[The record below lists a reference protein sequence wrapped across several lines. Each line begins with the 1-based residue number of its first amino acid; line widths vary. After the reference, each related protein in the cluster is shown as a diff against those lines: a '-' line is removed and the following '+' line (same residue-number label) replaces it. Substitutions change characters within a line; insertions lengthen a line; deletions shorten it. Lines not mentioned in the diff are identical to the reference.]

1 MASLGTTVGANQLP
15 ADPAGL
21 SQGGAHVVT
30 EKGLGVLLDIFEAA
44 ILAEC
49 GALYTALFPDGGLA
63 VRTKVP
69 FDVLEW
75 DDLLQFEHPSLCI
88 SADGGGERVLDLDGR
103 RAKLSTIT
111 VRYLLRQLSPEEWV
125 RANGYLTGVENA
137 IRGVLQEGW
146 HPDYNSGRQSLYGE
160 KSRAKYASLWVRD
173 AAKPHVIAGTEIRLP
188 SLQMRIDAAEI
199 VTQNPHLTDTL
210 PAFDGVDADLNLG
223 PENDDIAP
231 LVQVSVDL

>member
-1 MASLGTTVGANQLP
+1 MATLGTTVGANQLP

-21 SQGGAHVVT
+21 VDGGAHVVT
-30 EKGLGVLLDIFEAA
+30 DKGLGVLLDILEAS

-49 GALYTALFPDGGLA
+49 GAMFAALFPGVGAA
-63 VRTKVP
+63 VRSKVP

-75 DDLLQFEHPSLCI
+75 DDLLQFDHPSLCI
-88 SADGGGERVLDLDGR
+88 SSTGGGERVLDLDGR

-111 VRYLLRQLSPEEWV
+111 VRYMLRQLSPEEWV
-125 RANGYLTGVENA
+125 RANGFLSAVENA

-160 KSRAKYASLWVRD
+160 KSRAKYASLFIRD
-173 AAKPHVIAGTEIRLP
+173 AQKPHVIAGTDIRLP
-188 SLQMRIDAAEI
+188 SLQVRIDAAEI
-199 VTQNPHLTDTL
+199 VTVNPRATETL
-210 PAFDGVDADLNLG
+210 PPFSGVDADLNLG
-223 PENDDIAP
+223 PQSDDIAP

>member
-1 MASLGTTVGANQLP
+1 MASLGTVVGANKLP

-21 SQGGAHVVT
+21 ADGGAHVVT
-30 EKGLGVLLDIFEAA
+30 EKGLGVLLDILEAA

-49 GALYTALFPDGGLA
+49 GALYAALFPAGGIA
-63 VRTKVP
+63 VRSKVP

-75 DDLLQFEHPSLCI
+75 DDLLQFDHPSLCV
-88 SADGGGERVLDLDGR
+88 SAVGGGERPLDLDGR

-111 VRYLLRQLSPEEWV
+111 VRYLLRQLTPEEWV

-160 KSRAKYASLWVRD
+160 KSRAKYASLWIRD

-188 SLQMRIDAAEI
+188 SLQVRIDAAEI
-199 VTQNPHLTDTL
+199 VTQNPNYAETL
-210 PAFDGVDADLNLG
+210 PPFDGVDADLNLG
-223 PENDDIAP
+223 PESDDIAP

>member
-30 EKGLGVLLDIFEAA
+30 DKGLGVLLDIVEAA

-49 GALYTALFPDGGLA
+49 GALYTTLFPGGSA

-75 DDLLQFEHPSLCI
+75 DDLLQFEHPALCV
-88 SADGGGERVLDLDGR
+88 SGVGGGERVLDLDGR

-111 VRYLLRQLSPEEWV
+111 VRYMLRQLTPEEWL
-125 RANGYLTGVENA
+125 RANGYITGVENA

-160 KSRAKYASLWVRD
+160 KSRAKYASLFIRD
-173 AAKPHVIAGTEIRLP
+173 ALRPHVIAGTDIRLP
-188 SLQMRIDAAEI
+188 SLQIRIDAAEI

-223 PENDDIAP
+223 PVSDDIAP